1 MRTQSSQ
8 APRKRTWRRETAPSA
23 MTIVLADAPAER
35 LRTQAMLRQGA
46 RRSAHVSLCATRQ
59 PCACSSQ
66 ATHTPS
72 NDGDMDMP
80 HRRECI
86 RNAREREQRRNLF
99 QHFLLYAPSQG
110 RKASVHLPHLN
121 LNAHLFFSFLSPAH
135 AMSPSPPREEKAE
148 ASRWAQGPLS
158 ETVVSRASVDGT
170 NARGCRSMLR
180 ACTLGAMRDPF
191 AATPG
196 SLGRRRGRNTAALC
210 SAPYPSR
217 PPPARMA
224 WLQEAQPAG
233 VWNVCVR
240 ARSRFSPQNGRL
252 DDDSLLHSTSRFVRL
267 FSDDTTCLHRRTESP
282 APPRTTPAGR
292 RMLAPARSGHA
303 RSGHGTTGG
312 QH

>member
-1 MRTQSSQ
+1 
-8 APRKRTWRRETAPSA
+8 
-23 MTIVLADAPAER
+23 
-35 LRTQAMLRQGA
+35 
-46 RRSAHVSLCATRQ
+46 
-59 PCACSSQ
+59 
-66 ATHTPS
+66 
-72 NDGDMDMP
+72 
-80 HRRECI
+80 
-86 RNAREREQRRNLF
+86 
-99 QHFLLYAPSQG
+99 
-110 RKASVHLPHLN
+110 
-121 LNAHLFFSFLSPAH
+121 
-135 AMSPSPPREEKAE
+135 MSPHPPRAQKAE

>member
-1 MRTQSSQ
+1 MTAVTEGRPFLALELSRDSRIRSS
-8 APRKRTWRRETAPSA
+8 
-23 MTIVLADAPAER
+23 
-35 LRTQAMLRQGA
+35 
-46 RRSAHVSLCATRQ
+46 
-59 PCACSSQ
+59 
-66 ATHTPS
+66 
-72 NDGDMDMP
+72 
-80 HRRECI
+80 
-86 RNAREREQRRNLF
+86 F
-99 QHFLLYAPSQG
+99 FLEA
-110 RKASVHLPHLN
+110 
-121 LNAHLFFSFLSPAH
+121 AH
-135 AMSPSPPREEKAE
+135 AMSPHPPRAQKAE

>member
-46 RRSAHVSLCATRQ
+46 RRSAHVSLCA
-59 PCACSSQ
+59 SSQ
-66 ATHTPS
+66 ATHTHTHRVTTGTWTCPIGANAS
-72 NDGDMDMP
+72 AMP
-80 HRRECI
+80 
-86 RNAREREQRRNLF
+86 
-99 QHFLLYAPSQG
+99 
-110 RKASVHLPHLN
+110 ASVSSAAIRFCFSIFSSTLRHRNRRTEARFALPRFTHQIQS
-121 LNAHLFFSFLSPAH
+121 FFLGSRACDV
-135 AMSPSPPREEKAE
+135 PSPPRAQKAE